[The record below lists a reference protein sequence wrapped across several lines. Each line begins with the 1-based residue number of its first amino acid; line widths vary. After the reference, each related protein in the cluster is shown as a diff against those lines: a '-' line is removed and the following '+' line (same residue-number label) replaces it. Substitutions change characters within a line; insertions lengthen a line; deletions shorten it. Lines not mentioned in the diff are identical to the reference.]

1 MGMKANEL
9 RIGNYVKLMLNYED
23 YENIQVTLQSLECV
37 EKKMGDYEPIPLT
50 EEWLYKFGF
59 KDIDKSDNDYITY
72 TDSNH
77 DYYLQ
82 LDVRRRDGKYT
93 ILDNSFDDLRDFS
106 MVDISYV
113 HQLQNIYFVLTGEEL
128 TLNKNKDERIESYE

>member
-1 MGMKANEL
+1 MSMKANEL
-9 RIGNYVKLMLNYED
+9 RIGNYIKLMFNYED
-23 YENIQVTLQSLECV
+23 YELLQVTSDELV
-37 EKKMGDYEPIPLT
+37 DVDKKRADYEPIPLT

-59 KDIDKSDNDYITY
+59 KDIEKSDNDYITY

-128 TLNKNKDERIESYE
+128 TLNKNKDK

>member
-1 MGMKANEL
+1 
-9 RIGNYVKLMLNYED
+9 MLLLHGVFWARGRSR
-23 YENIQVTLQSLECV
+23 ENL
-37 EKKMGDYEPIPLT
+37 
-50 EEWLYKFGF
+50 
-59 KDIDKSDNDYITY
+59 DKGDNDYITY

-82 LDVRRRDGKYT
+82 IDIRKKDGKYS

-113 HQLQNIYFVLTGEEL
+113 HQLQNLYFALTGEEL
-128 TLNKNKDERIESYE
+128 ILNNNEIDESNI